1 MTSCLY
7 RHSLLH
13 YVTQVSSIQVTLM
26 TVRTNPSVEVWVDLD
41 GQELLSFHGLVI
53 IFTIGAIIYR
63 LHNMLTLLI
72 N

>member
-26 TVRTNPSVEVWVDLD
+26 TVRTNPSVEVVGRPRWT
-41 GQELLSFHGLVI
+41 GAVI
-53 IFTIGAIIYR
+53 ISWAGNYFHNRGLLYAGSIIC
-63 LHNMLTLLI
+63 
-72 N
+72 